1 MSVTSYK
8 VGGVDLRDILNTENH
23 LYYGDIT
30 TNYNKTASSITSDI
44 GTIFSLQTFS
54 PVPGTITPSNYTA
67 EINQYNTGALWNGPA
82 TFVSGGGTA
91 TQLWTSISIST
102 TGQYAIACSFSDIGF
117 PGTIYYSSNFNGPY
131 SL

>member
-54 PVPGTITPSNYTA
+54 PAQVLLGLYLLVL
-67 EINQYNTGALWNGPA
+67 EI
-82 TFVSGGGTA
+82 
-91 TQLWTSISIST
+91 
-102 TGQYAIACSFSDIGF
+102 
-117 PGTIYYSSNFNGPY
+117 
-131 SL
+131 